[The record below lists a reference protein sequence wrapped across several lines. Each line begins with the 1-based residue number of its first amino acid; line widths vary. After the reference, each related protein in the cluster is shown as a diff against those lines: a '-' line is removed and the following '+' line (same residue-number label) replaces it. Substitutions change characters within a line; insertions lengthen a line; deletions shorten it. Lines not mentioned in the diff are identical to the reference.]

1 MARVLALKR
10 GFIMQNSLR
19 QKTLERWAL
28 PVLMLLA
35 AALLLVDLGGR
46 ALWWDEIINVLIDKQ
61 DVNGIMIS
69 LSAAPGMSD
78 FTYVD
83 VHPPLFHLIQHFWIG
98 VAGSS
103 DFAVRLPSVV
113 FALIA
118 LWLLYRLG
126 CAIGGRTT
134 GLLAALVVAISP
146 FWLLYAR
153 MARYYALTAMLGL
166 ASTLLFLELLK
177 RPTRVKWIAY
187 LLINMAM
194 IYTDYLVATL
204 LLSQLVYLLWAR
216 PNRRWLVT
224 WIGTMTLLSLAY
236 LPWLPAWRAQSAIMS
251 SSIEA
256 DLSRSLVG
264 TLLKFAFPLLSF
276 TLGETVFP
284 WEIPAIVGYLLF
296 AGLLIGGLIHFFRRP
311 PPTDW
316 PGARPWFALLFVI
329 IPTLGTIAVIT
340 FVTPTIPFIGVSN
353 RTFFAFPFVA
363 LLIAAGLR
371 ALERPRWRIA
381 AVVMIIAVWGYSLR
395 NYYAGEHF
403 FNPIYAVP
411 TETALADILTR
422 TQPGDAIFSDTDT
435 GFGYYFEQTPHAGIT
450 HYYVETASG
459 QVALNEIAS
468 DLANH
473 RPLQYHRLFILTYG
487 RDRTRRDLPDS
498 FTQIIQPA
506 GRLIWEQGY
515 TPEDETY
522 RQVKQSLLGREDYKF
537 KLFIQLYELP

>member
-1 MARVLALKR
+1 MNQGVNVQTGL
-10 GFIMQNSLR
+10 G
-19 QKTLERWAL
+19 QKIFGRWAL
-28 PVLMLLA
+28 PLLMIFA
-35 AALLLVDLGGR
+35 AVLLLLDLGGR

-61 DVNGIMIS
+61 DVHGIMIS
-69 LSAAPGMSD
+69 LSAAPGMSES
-78 FTYVD
+78 TPVD

-103 DFAVRLPSVV
+103 DFAVRLPAVV

-118 LWLLYRLG
+118 LWLLYRIG
-126 CAIGGRTT
+126 CTIGGRTT

-177 RPTRVKWIAY
+177 RPTRIKWIAY

-194 IYTDYLVATL
+194 MYTDYLVVTL

-224 WIGTMTLLSLAY
+224 WMGTMALLGLAY
-236 LPWLPAWRAQSAIMS
+236 LPWLPVWRTQGAIMS
-251 SSIEA
+251 SLAEA

-276 TLGETVFP
+276 TLGETIFP
-284 WEIPAIVGYLLF
+284 WEIPAIAGYLLF
-296 AGLLIGGLIHFFRRP
+296 AGLLISGLIHFFRRP
-311 PPTDW
+311 APADW
-316 PGARPWFALLFVI
+316 PGSRPWFALLFVI
-329 IPTLGTIAVIT
+329 IPTLGTITVIT

-371 ALERPRWRIA
+371 ALEQPRWRIA
-381 AVVMIIAVWGYSLR
+381 ALIMIITVWGYSIR

-411 TETALADILTR
+411 TETALADILAR
-422 TQPGDAIFSDTDT
+422 AQPDDAIFSDTDT
-435 GFGYYFEQTPHAGIT
+435 GFGYYFEQSPHEGIT

-459 QVALNEIAS
+459 QAALEAIANDLVA
-468 DLANH
+468 H
-473 RPLQYHRLFILTYG
+473 QPLQHKRLFILTYG

-498 FTQIIQPA
+498 FTQTIQPA
-506 GRLIWEQGY
+506 AHLIWEQGY